1 MTTPACRGVCL
12 FDYQLKCQKQR
23 EGGSN
28 VLLAPR
34 GKRINAFTSDSDGEG
49 VHPIDTILKKAK
61 EPRFSSEYYKSFRA
75 KVLSIIKEHGNLTN

>member
-34 GKRINAFTSDSDGEG
+34 GKRINASIRIPMAREFTQSTQS
-49 VHPIDTILKKAK
+49 
-61 EPRFSSEYYKSFRA
+61 
-75 KVLSIIKEHGNLTN
+75 